1 MRNESTFYKFLQYF
15 FQRLANQGVNQCQ
28 QLQVHF
34 PAVTAGLT
42 VTRFFVQNNWGT
54 SQPKAFTKA
63 LQQASEEQRTQY
75 QHRWRH
81 LALILPPKNS

>member
-1 MRNESTFYKFLQYF
+1 M
-15 FQRLANQGVNQCQ
+15 
-28 QLQVHF
+28 
-34 PAVTAGLT
+34 
-42 VTRFFVQNNWGT
+42 TRFFVQNNWGT
-54 SQPKAFTKA
+54 SQPKAFAKA